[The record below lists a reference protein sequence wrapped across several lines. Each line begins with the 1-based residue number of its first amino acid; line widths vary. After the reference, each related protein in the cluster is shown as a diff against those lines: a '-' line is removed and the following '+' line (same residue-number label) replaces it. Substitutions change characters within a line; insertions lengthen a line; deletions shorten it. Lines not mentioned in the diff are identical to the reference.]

1 MQHNWHIAWV
11 EPEGYWRA
19 CHLHDPSII
28 LTAYTRDKI
37 LADIET
43 IEKRKEKYK

>member
-11 EPEGYWRA
+11 EPAGYWQA
-19 CHLHDPSII
+19 CHRHDPSII